1 MRDILSVYCHIKDRE
16 YGDEHILLSKLKFE
30 LSDRLDLDATH
41 HSDVVEL
48 NKMIKLNR
56 FKDLVPDNDAL
67 YQLTKQAMLQSKEEE
82 SLRILR
88 LGLELGGADV

>member
-1 MRDILSVYCHIKDRE
+1 MRDILCVYCDSKDRN
-16 YGDEHILLSKLKFE
+16 YGEEHTLLSKLKFE
-30 LSDRLDLDATH
+30 LSDRLDLDASRS
-41 HSDVVEL
+41 SDTIEL
-48 NKMIKLNR
+48 NKIVKLNR
-56 FKDLVPDNDAL
+56 FKDLIPDNDAL